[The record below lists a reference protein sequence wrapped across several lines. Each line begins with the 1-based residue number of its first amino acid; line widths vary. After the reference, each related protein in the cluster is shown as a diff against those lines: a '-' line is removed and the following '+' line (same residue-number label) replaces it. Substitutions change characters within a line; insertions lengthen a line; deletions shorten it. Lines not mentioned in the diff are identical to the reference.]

1 MARYSDADK
10 MKNAVMEYVNEYGEI
25 TEMFITDFNIMLE
38 RCSADVRE
46 NVRGE
51 WKKGGEQPYF
61 RKHFDIVVCS
71 VCNKRG
77 EQRWNFCPNCGADM
91 RDNYENI

>member
-1 MARYSDADK
+1 MPRYIDADLVEK
-10 MKNAVMEYVNEYGEI
+10 KLVEEGFHCPTMPISVLIKSI
-25 TEMFITDFNIMLE
+25 PT
-38 RCSADVRE
+38 ADVRE

-91 RDNYENI
+91 RGEKDGE